1 MTLPFTGKQSYGVF
15 GDYNTAVWATQWF
28 LVALAV
34 VALTAV
40 PRSRR
45 GLSFTASA
53 ILGLIAAGLVGLG
66 LLATAGQWH
75 RALKS

>member
-1 MTLPFTGKQSYGVF
+1 MTLPFTGEQSYGVF
-15 GDYNTAVWATQWF
+15 GDYNTAVWVTQWL

-45 GLSFTASA
+45 GLSFGASA
-53 ILGLIAAGLVGLG
+53 SLGHIAAGLVGLG
-66 LLATAGQWH
+66 LLVTAGQRH